1 MNMQIEGNEECA
13 VVDEVVEGQEGEV
26 SEDEGALV
34 VTLGEEVSEEGAEEV
49 DEKTAPQWVK
59 DLRKKTKE
67 QERELREY
75 KRKLAE
81 KETQQVAEEIGKRP
95 SLSDDG
101 IDFDEEVY
109 AQRLLEWTDKKK
121 AAEAAEAAERAKREE
136 ADRTF
141 NERLTAYNQKKTA
154 LKVEDFDD
162 AESAVV
168 STLSKTQQGIIVNYC
183 DKPELLIYAVG
194 RNDKELARLAA
205 ITDPIKFALEIQ
217 TIEREKLK
225 VTTRKPATS
234 PERTV
239 SASAPITSSDKH
251 LEALE
256 READRTGDRSKIIA
270 YKRTLKKANS

>member
-1 MNMQIEGNEECA
+1 MNMQIEGTEEVV
-13 VVDEVVEGQEGEV
+13 VVDEVAEGQNVEV
-26 SEDEGALV
+26 TEDDGALV
-34 VTLGEEVSEEGAEEV
+34 VTIGEEVAEEGTEEV

-81 KETQQVAEEIGKRP
+81 KETQQVSEEIGKRP

-225 VTTRKPATS
+225 VTTRKPSTS

>member
-1 MNMQIEGNEECA
+1 MNMQIEGTEEGV
-13 VVDEVVEGQEGEV
+13 VVDEGHDVEV
-26 SEDEGALV
+26 TEDDGALV
-34 VTLGEEVSEEGAEEV
+34 VTIGEEVVEEGAEEV
-49 DEKTAPQWVK
+49 DENTAPQWVK

-225 VTTRKPATS
+225 VTTRKPTTA